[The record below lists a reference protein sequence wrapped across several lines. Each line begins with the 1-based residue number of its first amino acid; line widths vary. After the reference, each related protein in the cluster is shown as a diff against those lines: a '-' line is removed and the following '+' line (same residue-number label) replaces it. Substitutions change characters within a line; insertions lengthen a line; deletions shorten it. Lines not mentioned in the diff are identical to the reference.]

1 MTQVTAKT
9 MPDGTVINRQPAEM
23 ETWEL
28 VATYRLAWNLA
39 QYAPAKPLDKAL
51 SNWLAVA
58 RQALEQRREWRPE
71 TLPPQSM

>member
-9 MPDGTVINRQPAEM
+9 MPDGTVINRQPAEL
-23 ETWEL
+23 ETWE
-28 VATYRLAWNLA
+28 VIATYRLAWNLA

-58 RQALEQRREWRPE
+58 RQVLEARGEWRPE
-71 TLPPQSM
+71 ALPPRSM

>member
-23 ETWEL
+23 ETWGL